1 MDVRTQ
7 LAPVKAAMDAIAGT
21 LDAGRP
27 ASACRAKAQ
36 ETAQRIAR
44 GSSAIQEWLKWVTY
58 ALNDVVSQAAS
69 QAMQDVNHGRTRTLT
84 DEDGNILEIAEG
96 SLYLHRPGRF
106 RWEYRKPYEQS
117 IIADGS
123 VLWIYDPDL
132 EQVTRRPLDGA
143 LSYTP
148 AALLGNEMDLNENFL
163 ISEEGEANGLS
174 WLLLT
179 SRSVNDEHYNAFRLA
194 FDEAGLRAMEMSDNF
209 GQRTLLQFTDE
220 HRNEKLD
227 PSIFRFEP
235 PLGVDVF
242 DAASGR

>member
-1 MDVRTQ
+1 VRQYLKVLLIGWLLPWPLLAGESPRTQ
-7 LAPVKAAMDAIAGT
+7 LEVYLADTTT
-21 LDAGRP
+21 LE
-27 ASACRAKAQ
+27 ASFVQ
-36 ETAQRIAR
+36 
-44 GSSAIQEWLKWVTY
+44 
-58 ALNDVVSQAAS
+58 
-69 QAMQDVNHGRTRTLT
+69 TLT